1 VTPGVGREGARA
13 AVRGELDGMTGSRSD
28 DFRPRASEL
37 TGRNW
42 LNTGGRTLS
51 LEDLAG
57 KVVVLDFWAFCCV
70 NCLHVIEEMRPIE
83 EKWHDEMVVV
93 GVHSPKFSFEADP
106 EALAANVARY
116 DVRHPVLDDPALR
129 TWDAY
134 AVRAWPTLVVLDTHG
149 RIAGTMSGEGHG
161 AAIDALVE
169 RLVAEG
175 EADGSLRRGDS
186 PFVAADEHDAP
197 LRFPAGAVA
206 LPDGRVA
213 VADTGHHRVVVLAE
227 DLVTVD
233 EVVGTGDLGRADGH
247 GAEASFNAP
256 NGLAIVPDELVDV
269 LDADLVVA
277 DTGNHLLR
285 GVRLSRA
292 RTLLPDSRARV
303 RTLAGTG
310 RPWTRASGTPETGR
324 DPRAVDMST
333 PWDVEWSAVL
343 RRFVVAMAGV
353 HQLWAY
359 DPADDA
365 LTVLGGTTNEG
376 LVDGPLVSAWFAQTS
391 GLDEGPDG
399 RLWIADSETSALRV
413 VDPAEGTVAT
423 AVGTGLFDFGHRDGP
438 ADEALLQHPLA
449 VAAAPDGTVLVAD
462 TYNGALR
469 RYDPAAGEVVTLAE
483 NLAEPS
489 GLLVVGDDAIVVE
502 SSAHRLVRVPLGT
515 EPTRVGGELQRT
527 KRPATDLAPGPIALR
542 VVFTPP
548 PGQKLDESLGPSTEL
563 LVSATPT
570 LVLEAG
576 AGKSVELERDIVLAE
591 PPAWMV
597 AEERELVLHVAARAA
612 SCDADPTVEWPVC
625 HLHQQDWGIPVRIV
639 EGGATE
645 LVLTLQG

>member
-1 VTPGVGREGARA
+1 MSPGGSDVAPARDELGR
-13 AVRGELDGMTGSRSD
+13 MTASNSD
-28 DFRPRASEL
+28 DVRPRASEL
-37 TGRNW
+37 TGRGW

-51 LEDLAG
+51 LDDLAG
-57 KVVVLDFWAFCCV
+57 RVVVLDFWAFCCV

-83 EKWHDEMVVV
+83 EKWHDELVVV

-161 AAIDALVE
+161 PAIDSLVE

-186 PFVAADEHDAP
+186 PFVAADEHDAA

-213 VADTGHHRVVVLAE
+213 VADTGHHRVAVLSEDLAE
-227 DLVTVD
+227 VAG
-233 EVVGTGDLGRADGH
+233 VVGSGEPGRADGP
-247 GAEASFNAP
+247 GDEAAFHAP
-256 NGLAIVPDELVDV
+256 NGLCVVPEELVDA
-269 LDADLVVA
+269 LDADLLVA

-285 GVRLSRA
+285 GVRLSRS
-292 RTLLPDSRARV
+292 RTFLPDSRPRV

-310 RPWTRASGTPETGR
+310 RPWTRASGTPERGR
-324 DPRAVDMST
+324 DPHTVDMST
-333 PWDVEWSAVL
+333 PWDVAWSGAL
-343 RRFVVAMAGV
+343 RCFVIAMAGT
-353 HQLWAY
+353 HQLWAF
-359 DPADDA
+359 DPADDS

-376 LVDGPLVSAWFAQTS
+376 LVDGPLPEAWFAQTS
-391 GLDEGPDG
+391 GLAEAPDG
-399 RLWIADSETSALRV
+399 RIWMADSETSALRV
-413 VDPAEGTVAT
+413 VDPDAGTVAT
-423 AVGTGLFDFGHRDGP
+423 AVGTGLFDFGHRDGSA
-438 ADEALLQHPLA
+438 ADALLQHPLDVA
-449 VAAAPDGTVLVAD
+449 VASDGTVLVAD

-469 RYDPAAGEVVTLAE
+469 RYDPATGQVVTLAE
-483 NLAEPS
+483 NLVEPS
-489 GLLVVGDDAIVVE
+489 GVLVHGTEAVVVE
-502 SSAHRLVRVPLGT
+502 SSAHRLARVPLDT
-515 EPTRVGGELQRT
+515 EPTTVGGELQQTR
-527 KRPATDLAPGPIALR
+527 RPVTDLAPGPLSVR

-563 LVSATPT
+563 QVSATPA
-570 LVLEAG
+570 LVLEQG
-576 AGKSVELERDIVLAE
+576 AGTSTELERDLVLTE

-625 HLHQQDWGIPVRIV
+625 HLHQQDWGIPVRVV
-639 EGGATE
+639 EGGASE